1 MDRPALRGH
10 FLSAAIG
17 ALVLSALLPAHAGYD
32 KLYRFRNRT
41 GTPQTGCYV
50 VLNALEVIGAQYTV
64 APPDGHN
71 PWGPAAAGVAVIGGL
86 YCTTLDWDADPDVSV
101 PGDGSKDSIVKI
113 GWNTA
118 DHSCRLRSLN
128 WGHNA
133 SGPVISDPN
142 ATGDVPGGGGLR
154 RQGNN
159 YVWTIINDTPGTLR
173 LTDVELGTFDNRLSM
188 NDLAEVAASG
198 VVGEW
203 VSILQRRFAG
213 GNAGFARRARNENT
227 SGFDAWADGNRQQAR
242 GRWSQALAQMR
253 RLQNV
258 PPALADRVQR
268 LTAALQRQPAF
279 EERPPGLPNALAPQG
294 TATVTIPTN
303 QVPVGGSVVMHGQVL
318 DSQNRVVLDWV
329 DQAEIKTDL
338 EPPTAS
344 TDIRPAPNAQGVH
357 TPNELGA
364 NEVVTLT
371 LRADDASGIRGY
383 VVAIDGAPAPG
394 AARGQPGYFT
404 GAPATFTFGRNN
416 AGQPISG
423 RWEVQFRAI
432 DREGNASDQLT
443 ASIRIER

>member
-1 MDRPALRGH
+1 MDRPAMRGH
-10 FLSAAIG
+10 LLLAGMSALLLS
-17 ALVLSALLPAHAGYD
+17 VLLPAHAGYD

-41 GTPQTGCYV
+41 GSGQTGCFV

-71 PWGPAAAGVAVIGGL
+71 HWGPATAGVALIGGV
-86 YCTTLDWDADPDVSV
+86 YCTTLDWDADPDVTV

-128 WGHNA
+128 WGHDA
-133 SGPVISDPN
+133 SGAAISDPN

-159 YVWTIINDTPGTLR
+159 YVWTVVNDTPGTLR
-173 LTDVELGTFDNRLSM
+173 LTDVELGTFDNSLSM
-188 NDLAEVAASG
+188 DDLAEVAASG
-198 VVGEW
+198 VVGRW
-203 VSILQRRFAG
+203 ISILRRRLGG

-227 SGFDAWADGNRQQAR
+227 TGFEAWANGDRQQAR
-242 GRWSQALAQMR
+242 GRWNQALAQMR

-258 PPALADRVQR
+258 PPALANRVQR

-279 EERPPGLPNALAPQG
+279 EERPPGLPNSLPPRG

-303 QVPVGGSVVMHGQVL
+303 QVPVGGSAVMHGQVL

-329 DQAEIKTDL
+329 DQAEIKSDL

-344 TDIRPAPNAQGVH
+344 TDIQPAPNAQGVH

-371 LRADDASGIRGY
+371 LRADDASGIQGY
-383 VVAIDGAPAPG
+383 VVAVNGAPAPG
-394 AARGQPGYFT
+394 AARRQPGYFT
-404 GAPATFTFGRNN
+404 GATATLTFGRDE
-416 AGQPISG
+416 AGEPVSG
-423 RWEVQFRAI
+423 EWEVQFRAI
-432 DREGNASDQLT
+432 DREGNASDQQT
-443 ASIRIER
+443 VKIKIEW